1 MESVTYSKVC
11 ISFVYIWTLIHYDRA
26 WVQYYDADM
35 ALKCF
40 FFNPDDILS
49 QFGESWRSPQKSRLL
64 DLQMEHR
71 SNMIWTTGTEENNNP
86 QDDILTS
93 TLYSTSEVQSTC
105 WRFLRFFIIFT
116 CKNCSASCNC
126 LRTNTDSV
134 TF

>member
-1 MESVTYSKVC
+1 M
-11 ISFVYIWTLIHYDRA
+11 
-26 WVQYYDADM
+26 
-35 ALKCF
+35 F

-93 TLYSTSEVQSTC
+93 TLYSLQY
-105 WRFLRFFIIFT
+105 LRSSIDLLKIFT
-116 CKNCSASCNC
+116 
-126 LRTNTDSV
+126 L
-134 TF
+134 FHYFHL